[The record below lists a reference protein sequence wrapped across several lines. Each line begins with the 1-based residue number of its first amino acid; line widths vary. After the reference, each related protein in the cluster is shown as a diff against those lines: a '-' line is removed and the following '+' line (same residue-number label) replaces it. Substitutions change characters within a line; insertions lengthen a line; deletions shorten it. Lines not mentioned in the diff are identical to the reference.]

1 MGLRAF
7 LGGTF
12 DPVHVGHLHA
22 ARAVAR
28 ELGLSSATLVL
39 SARPPHRSA
48 IASVEDRW
56 RMLLLAVE
64 HEPTLAASDVELA
77 RSGPSYSIDTVRA
90 LSSAGGAGGGA
101 ELGTGGGAEGE
112 AGGGAEAGPVVWV
125 LGSDG
130 LGAFHAWHA
139 HEAFATSC
147 HVAVLARPDAE
158 VAILPGFRE
167 VATGAELSR
176 RHAGLLYVAK
186 TAMLD
191 VSATQVRGAI
201 TRGEDASR
209 LLTPAVWNYIR
220 ERGLY
225 LG

>member
-1 MGLRAF
+1 
-7 LGGTF
+7 
-12 DPVHVGHLHA
+12 
-22 ARAVAR
+22 
-28 ELGLSSATLVL
+28 
-39 SARPPHRSA
+39 
-48 IASVEDRW
+48 
-56 RMLLLAVE
+56 MLLLAVE

-90 LSSAGGAGGGA
+90 LSSEGGV
-101 ELGTGGGAEGE
+101 
-112 AGGGAEAGPVVWV
+112 VVWV

-167 VATGAELSR
+167 VSTGAELAR
-176 RHAGLLYVAK
+176 RDAGLQYVAK
-186 TAMLD
+186 TPMLD
-191 VSATQVRGAI
+191 VSATRVRASI
-201 TRGEDASR
+201 SRGEDASR